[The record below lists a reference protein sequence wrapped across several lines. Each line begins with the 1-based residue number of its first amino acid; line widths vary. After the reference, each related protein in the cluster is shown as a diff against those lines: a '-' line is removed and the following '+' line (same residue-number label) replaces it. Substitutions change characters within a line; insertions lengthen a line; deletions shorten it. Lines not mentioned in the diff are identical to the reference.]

1 MVTAVLEYLC
11 SPGSVHAFSLLRTR
25 RLGAVRKVFVVLP
38 WALQPEH
45 FGWKETK
52 PTKPRNGGDSRWR
65 LQLVIQEINSAV
77 LASPDLIAKLWQL
90 LWHSL
95 FVLRKHMHEPNG
107 RWHTLKAEPKLII
120 EVSTS
125 SSSSTFP
132 ASCTPRT
139 LDLSSQTKRYCT
151 NVLLVA

>member
-95 FVLRKHMHEPNG
+95 FVLREAYARTEWSMTYSQSGTKIDHWGEHVFQFFNLPSVL
-107 RWHTLKAEPKLII
+107 HTKNAWFEQ
-120 EVSTS
+120 SN
-125 SSSSTFP
+125 
-132 ASCTPRT
+132 
-139 LDLSSQTKRYCT
+139 QTILY
-151 NVLLVA
+151 